1 MFSTGVPPTPWA
13 MRSFGPWAQA
23 AERLSPS
30 RWRHFTLG
38 EPQLGSGG
46 DGVGLA
52 LGLRTDYRPFQKL
65 VGETDSH
72 SSVCIYVLGAGLQ
85 NQTWSDVLAYWQCDL
100 GQSSHALVS
109 QLQRVILETLQP

>member
-1 MFSTGVPPTPWA
+1 MFSTGVPPTRWA

-46 DGVGLA
+46 AGVGLGLG
-52 LGLRTDYRPFQKL
+52 LGLRTDSRPFQKL
-65 VGETDSH
+65 VGEPDTG
-72 SSVCIYVLGAGLQ
+72 SSVCVFM
-85 NQTWSDVLAYWQCDL
+85 C
-100 GQSSHALVS
+100 
-109 QLQRVILETLQP
+109 